1 MKGEISMKNPKRLKR
16 RHKEFLAEQS
26 MNSKEFLI
34 IKDLAECYEFYHKP
48 TGKVIDVRR

>member
-1 MKGEISMKNPKRLKR
+1 MKNPKKLKR
-16 RHKEFLAEQS
+16 RHKEFLASQG

-48 TGKVIDVRR
+48 SQKTVCIRR